1 MKTDTLN
8 SEQLNSSTADS
19 LAWHQGALVSPHDTD
34 VREVGWAK
42 NKFRETLTPPQEIVS
57 ISDFSAKTDFNN
69 ITEQVNDLIRIG
81 QSGSPLNNLRSAMGN
96 LKRGKVYSFFGINGS
111 GLTPLITSIAKGIC
125 QTQESLFNRG
135 KIDANELKS
144 YAPDQIKD
152 GEPSYYFYDRERTT
166 AKFVEDLFSHEVREY
181 KHLQASAKPSEIPRP
196 FSYKNAAKDYS
207 NLFHNTFGETHQ
219 KTWYHTW
226 MSNHLD
232 KLPNNK
238 AGNLD
243 VIFFNGVQ
251 SFEQLEV
258 LKQLAYEY
266 DCVVITTSV
275 LQSGSKT
282 IPETALEI
290 CDFAA
295 TLKKKTDPENKQEP
309 EGTHRLYIVKNNF
322 LKNEN
327 YQGQVTFQA
336 VTASGKNGPKIHKKT
351 NYLLFDMEKNITRV
365 KDRGFFSDILEKY
378 EELGDIRIKKPLIS
392 KSGKVV
398 GSAFKG

>member
-8 SEQLNSSTADS
+8 TEQTNTQLNSSNTDS
-19 LAWHQGALVSPHDTD
+19 LAWNVKPYPQGALASPHDTD
-34 VREVGWAK
+34 IREAGWAK
-42 NKFRETLTPPQEIVS
+42 NKFREMPDTPEKVVS
-57 ISDFSAKTDFNN
+57 ISDFSAQTDFNN
-69 ITEQVNDLIRIG
+69 ITESVNDVIAIS
-81 QSGSPLNNLRSAMGN
+81 QSGNPSDDLTLDNLKSAMGN

-111 GLTPLITSIAKGIC
+111 GLTPFITSIAKGMC
-125 QTQESLFNRG
+125 QSQESLVDQGVIR
-135 KIDANELKS
+135 KHEVKS
-144 YAPDQIKD
+144 YAPDEVKN
-152 GEPSYYFYDRERTT
+152 GEPSYYFYDRERET
-166 AKFVEDLFSHEVREY
+166 AKFVQDLFSYDAVGGEM
-181 KHLQASAKPSEIPRP
+181 KM
-196 FSYKNAAKDYS
+196 FSHQDAAKKYS
-207 NLFHNTFGETHQ
+207 NLFHKTFGETHQ
-219 KTWYHTW
+219 KSWYHTW
-226 MSNHLD
+226 MSSHLD
-232 KLPNNK
+232 QLPNRK

-251 SFEQLEV
+251 NFEQLEV

-295 TLKKKTDPENKQEP
+295 TLKRKTDSENKQEP

-327 YQGQVTFQA
+327 YQGQVKFQA

-351 NYLLFDMEKNITRV
+351 NYLLFDMKKNITWV

-378 EELGDIRIKKPLIS
+378 EELGDI
-392 KSGKVV
+392 KVV
-398 GSAFKG
+398 K